1 MDELE
6 AGWARHWPMC
16 CATSTRWTPPEMPAQ
31 FIKAFQE
38 AAAIPEILKLCSVR
52 ERETSAFGL
61 AARVYFHR

>member
-1 MDELE
+1 M
-6 AGWARHWPMC
+6 H
-16 CATSTRWTPPEMPAQ
+16 AQ